1 MEYQEYIPHKLAE
14 ITDSL
19 SAILPEICLCVIFI
33 LIVLTDLFNNNARN
47 SKLAAIAMFGVFL
60 SGYFTLIQ
68 LSEINQLSGSGFL
81 GMLYIDTFA
90 IYFKLLFLL
99 AALLTI
105 IFTNISGQ
113 FKRVYYGEFLAIL
126 FLVLIGLNLL
136 VASRNLLM
144 IYLTIEF
151 VSIGSYILTLF
162 NFNKQSSE
170 AGLKYFVFGAVSSAF
185 MLYGMSFL
193 YGISG
198 TLEINEVLLRGLQ
211 EIPAPAAAIILGLTL
226 SGFLFKIGIF
236 PFHTWV
242 PDVYQAAP
250 TPIVAFF
257 SIAPK
262 AAGLAIMIRLL
273 YPIAGTLFSIDSIV
287 LPVALL
293 AAATLTIGNFAAI
306 SQRNAKRLL
315 AYSSIAHAGFVLCG
329 FVCFSETGILS
340 IIIYL
345 SIYLIMN
352 FTAFFLVDH
361 LSKQVGTEDV
371 RKFAGLGV
379 KLPLIGV
386 IFVITAV
393 ALTGLPPTAGFYAKL
408 FVFTA
413 LWESFQNTGNNVLLF
428 LLLFGVFNA
437 VISLF
442 YYLRIPYIMY
452 FKKTDNEV
460 SIKDSLGTNMLL
472 TVLAFLMLLLFF
484 SPEWLINYLNSINL
498 NLSNLPL

>member
-14 ITDSL
+14 ITNSL
-19 SAILPEICLCVIFI
+19 SAILPEICLCVVFI
-33 LIVLTDLFNNNARN
+33 LIILTDLFSKTSRN
-47 SKLAAIAMFGVFL
+47 SKLAALSMFGVFL
-60 SGYFTLIQ
+60 SGYFTFIQ
-68 LSEINQLSGSGFL
+68 QMEALHPVSAFL
-81 GMLYIDTFA
+81 GMLQVDTFA
-90 IYFKLLFLL
+90 IFFKLLFLL
-99 AALLTI
+99 SALLTI
-105 IFTNISGQ
+105 IFTTVSAG
-113 FKRVYYGEFLAIL
+113 FKRTYYGEFLGAL
-126 FLVLIGLNLL
+126 FLILIGLNLL

-170 AGLKYFVFGAVSSAF
+170 AGLKYFIFGAVSSAL

-198 TLEINEVLLRGLQ
+198 TLEINETMIQALQ
-211 EIPAPAAAIILGLTL
+211 DIPASAATIILLLTI

-262 AAGLAIMIRLL
+262 AAGLVVLIRLL
-273 YPIAGTLFSIDSIV
+273 YPLAGTVFSMEDMI
-287 LPVALL
+287 LPFAIL
-293 AAATLTIGNFAAI
+293 AAITLAIGNFAAI
-306 SQRNAKRLL
+306 SQWNAKRLL
-315 AYSSIAHAGFVLCG
+315 AYSSIAHAGFILCG
-329 FVCFSETGILS
+329 FVCFSETGLLS
-340 IIIYL
+340 IFIYL

-352 FTAFFLVDH
+352 FSAFFLVDH
-361 LSKQVGTEDV
+361 IAKQVGSEDV
-371 RKFAGLGV
+371 RNYAGIGV

-386 IFVITAV
+386 IFVITAI

-452 FKKTDNEV
+452 FKKADNEV
-460 SIKDSLGTNMLL
+460 SIKDSLSVNLL
-472 TVLAFLMLLLFF
+472 LAALAFLMLLLFF

-498 NLSNLPL
+498 NLPNFPL